1 MSRRLLTTV
10 HIYLRRFLFLL
21 LAAAL
26 VAAGPTQAKKKAPKF
41 SATGIQV
48 LYVQTG
54 DLRLPP
60 EFQVALYE
68 NLIEEVKKTKKFQR
82 VFRDGEK
89 DAEQW
94 KDLVTL
100 RSEVRGFQEGSARA
114 RQVTTVAGATKI
126 KVRLQ
131 ITTRDGRMIVD
142 RDVDGNVRFF
152 GENLRAT
159 YNFAKSAAKLVR
171 ENF

>member
-1 MSRRLLTTV
+1 MTRRT
-10 HIYLRRFLFLL
+10 LL
-21 LAAAL
+21 LFVIVAALATAGTAAA
-26 VAAGPTQAKKKAPKF
+26 QKKAPKF
-41 SATGIQV
+41 SASAIQIQFV
-48 LYVQTG
+48 STA

-68 NLIEEVKKTKKFQR
+68 NLIEEIKKTGKFAR
-82 VFRDGEK
+82 VYRDGEQGAS
-89 DAEQW
+89 DV

-100 RSEVRGFQEGSARA
+100 RSTVTGFTEGSAMA

-126 KVRLQ
+126 KVHLQ
-131 ITTRDGRMIVD
+131 ISTHDGRMIVD
-142 RDVDGNVRFF
+142 RDIDGNVRFF

-159 YNFAKSAAKLVR
+159 YNFAKSAAKLIR

>member
-1 MSRRLLTTV
+1 MSRRLLTT
-10 HIYLRRFLFLL
+10 IL

-26 VAAGPTQAKKKAPKF
+26 MASGSTRAQQKAPKF
-41 SATGIQV
+41 SATGIQI

-68 NLIEEVKKTKKFQR
+68 NLIEEVQKTKKFQR
-82 VFRDGEK
+82 VFRDGDK

-100 RSEVRGFQEGSARA
+100 RSEVRGFTEGSARA

-131 ITTRDGRMIVD
+131 ISTREGRMIVD

-159 YNFAKSAAKLVR
+159 YNFAKSAAKIIR

>member
-1 MSRRLLTTV
+1 MTRRNLLFAV
-10 HIYLRRFLFLL
+10 LL
-21 LAAAL
+21 LALA
-26 VAAGPTQAKKKAPKF
+26 AAGTVQAQKKAPKF
-41 SATGIQV
+41 SASAIQV
-48 LYVQTG
+48 QFVSTA

-68 NLIEEVKKTKKFQR
+68 NLIEEIRKTGKFPR
-82 VFRDGEK
+82 IYRDGEQGAG
-89 DAEQW
+89 DV

-100 RSEVRGFQEGSARA
+100 RSTVTGFTEGSARA

-126 KVRLQ
+126 KVRVQ
-131 ITTRDGRMIVD
+131 VSTPDGRMIID
-142 RDVDGNVRFF
+142 RDIDGNVRFF

-159 YNFAKSAAKLVR
+159 YNFAKGAAKLIK

>member
-1 MSRRLLTTV
+1 MTRRVLTTV
-10 HIYLRRFLFLL
+10 L

-26 VAAGPTQAKKKAPKF
+26 VAAGPTHAQKKAPKF

-68 NLIEEVKKTKKFQR
+68 NLIEELKKTKKFQR

-131 ITTRDGRMIVD
+131 ITTRDGRVIFD
-142 RDVDGNVRFF
+142 REVEGSVRFF

-159 YNFAKSAAKLVR
+159 YDFAKDVAKLVKQ
-171 ENF
+171 NF